1 MKFTVGHL
9 ITTFQPRKGEPV
21 FPLLLIQQLY
31 LKTQL
36 PWSLCHW
43 EFLWRSSFFLV
54 WQTAILWAI
63 ALWEHCVQEISV
75 MATNPMRSFFCSDE
89 HGECR
94 FILEYIMFA
103 SCIHDSCV
111 FYVHRMC
118 GTAFHE
124 LQLVAV
130 RFLDAEGN

>member
-1 MKFTVGHL
+1 MPLGISLEKFIFSSLADSHIMGYCSLGTLRPGDKCHGH
-9 ITTFQPRKGEPV
+9 Q
-21 FPLLLIQQLY
+21 
-31 LKTQL
+31 
-36 PWSLCHW
+36 SN
-43 EFLWRSSFFLV
+43 
-54 WQTAILWAI
+54 
-63 ALWEHCVQEISV
+63 EII
-75 MATNPMRSFFCSDE
+75 FCSDE